1 MFEGWLKPYFW
12 NRHHI
17 PFVLKF
23 VPFCISLAFIL
34 SCAYFNT
41 VYNAKTYFH
50 EGKKLVKHDTL
61 TVDSDNFDKAIE
73 KSTSI
78 IVKYP
83 NTRWVDDA
91 LFMMGASYYYKG
103 DYSRSLEKL
112 NFLIQNYPA
121 SGYYYE
127 AQYLIGLANYKMQ
140 KYGSAIVAL
149 KEALDSGRFKKRA
162 TIAMLYVYYHDDNYS
177 ALYETTEAL
186 MQGSLSYEERRTVLR
201 FMGMAQFSEK
211 LYADALDTFTQLLDI
226 TRGEKDR
233 KELKLRVAEIYL
245 EIDEYDLCRELL
257 VGEVAP
263 EFKDLLGEL
272 YMELGKTKEAKEI
285 CVELAMGN
293 PGEIAAEAYYELAQ
307 ILESQDSVELAV
319 AFYDSAMI
327 KSPNSEYGLNA
338 RKRSDVLKR
347 VQTLTDET
355 EDVVKAKFLLAEIY
369 FADLEDLP
377 KAIEGYKE
385 VYNEYPDN
393 EWAPKAL
400 YAHLYIARNVQH
412 DDTLTLILARDIIS
426 SYPRTEYAMSA
437 QLILDQLH
445 DEVET
450 ENPD

>member
-1 MFEGWLKPYFW
+1 MKQKSW
-12 NRHHI
+12 NRHRI
-17 PFVLKF
+17 PSVMKCA
-23 VPFCISLAFIL
+23 PFCIAMALVL

-41 VYNAKTYFH
+41 VYNAKTYFN
-50 EGKKLVKHDTL
+50 EGKKLVTHDTL
-61 TVDSDNFDKAIE
+61 ITDSDNFDKAIE

-83 NTRWVDDA
+83 DTRWVDDA

-121 SGYYYE
+121 TGYYYE
-127 AQYLIGLANYKMQ
+127 AHYLMGLANHKLQ

-149 KEALDSGRFKKRA
+149 KEAVNSGRFRKKA
-162 TIAMLYVYYHDDNYS
+162 TIAMLYVYYHDDNYG
-177 ALYETTEAL
+177 ALYETTETL

-211 LYADALDTFTQLLDI
+211 LYADALETFTQLLDI
-226 TRGEKDR
+226 TRNERDR

-263 EFKDLLGEL
+263 EFKDLLGDL

-319 AFYDSAMI
+319 AYYDSAMI

-347 VQTLTDET
+347 IQSLTDET
-355 EDVVKAKFLLAEIY
+355 EDVVRAKFLLAEIY
-369 FADLEDLP
+369 FADLGDLP
-377 KAIEGYKE
+377 KAIEGYRE
-385 VYNEYPDN
+385 VYSDYPDN
-393 EWAPKAL
+393 DWAPKAL
-400 YAHLYIARNVQH
+400 YAHLYIAKNVQH
-412 DDTLTLILARDIIS
+412 DDTLTVSLARNIIR

-437 QLILDQLH
+437 QLILDQLQ
-445 DEVET
+445 DAVE
-450 ENPD
+450 NDSPD

>member
-1 MFEGWLKPYFW
+1 MKQHLW

-17 PFVLKF
+17 TSVTRFASFLVFVTS
-23 VPFCISLAFIL
+23 VL

-50 EGKKLVKHDTL
+50 EGKKLVTHDTL
-61 TVDSDNFDKAIE
+61 VVDSDNFDKTIE

-83 NTRWVDDA
+83 KSRWVDDA

-112 NFLIQNYPA
+112 DFLVKNYPA
-121 SGYYYE
+121 SGHYYE
-127 AQYLIGLANYKMQ
+127 AQYLIGLANYKLQ

-149 KEALDSGRFKKRA
+149 KEAMSSRRLKKKA
-162 TIAMLYVYYHDDNYS
+162 TIAMLYVYYSDDNYS
-177 ALYETTEAL
+177 ALYETTETL
-186 MQGSLSYEERRTVLR
+186 MQGSLSYDERRTVLR
-201 FMGMAQFSEK
+201 FMGMAQFSEN
-211 LYADALDTFTQLLDI
+211 LYSDALETFTRLLDI
-226 TRGEKDR
+226 TRDEKDR
-233 KELKLRVAEIYL
+233 KELKLRIAEIYL
-245 EIDEYDLCRELL
+245 EIDEYDLCREIL

-272 YMELGKTKEAKEI
+272 YLELGKTEEAKEI

-293 PGEIAAEAYYELAQ
+293 PGDIAAEAYYELAQ
-307 ILESQDSVELAV
+307 IYEDQDSMELAV
-319 AFYDSAMI
+319 TFYDSAMV

-347 VQTLTDET
+347 IQSLENET

-369 FADLEDLP
+369 FADLGDLP
-377 KAIEGYKE
+377 KAIEGYRE
-385 VYNEYPDN
+385 VYSEYPNN

-400 YAHLYIARNVQH
+400 YAHLYIARNIQR
-412 DDTLTLILARDIIS
+412 DDTLSLSLARNIIRA
-426 SYPRTEYAMSA
+426 YPRTEFAMSA
-437 QLILDQLH
+437 QLILDQLQG
-445 DEVET
+445 EIET
-450 ENPD
+450 KN

>member
-1 MFEGWLKPYFW
+1 M
-12 NRHHI
+12 
-17 PFVLKF
+17 
-23 VPFCISLAFIL
+23 AFIL

-50 EGKKLVKHDTL
+50 AGKKLVTHDTL
-61 TVDSDNFDKAIE
+61 IVDSDNFDKAIE

-78 IVKYP
+78 IVKYSD
-83 NTRWVDDA
+83 TRWVDDA

-112 NFLIQNYPA
+112 DFLIQNYPA

-127 AQYLIGLANYKMQ
+127 AQYLIGLANYKLQ

-149 KEALDSGRFKKRA
+149 KEAVNSGRFRKKA
-162 TIAMLYVYYHDDNYS
+162 TIAMLYVYYNDDNYS
-177 ALYETTEAL
+177 TLYETTETL

-211 LYADALDTFTQLLDI
+211 LYADALETFTQLLDI
-226 TRGEKDR
+226 TRDERDR
-233 KELKLRVAEIYL
+233 TELKLRVAEIYL

-263 EFKDLLGEL
+263 EFRDLLGEL

-285 CVELAMGN
+285 CFELAMDKQSD
-293 PGEIAAEAYYELAQ
+293 IAAEAYYELAQ
-307 ILESQDSVELAV
+307 ILEDQDSVDLAV

-338 RKRSDVLKR
+338 RRRSDILR
-347 VQTLTDET
+347 RIQSLTDES

-369 FADLEDLP
+369 FADLGDLP
-377 KAIEGYKE
+377 KAIEGYQE
-385 VYNEYPDN
+385 VYSEYPN
-393 EWAPKAL
+393 SEWAPKAL
-400 YAHLYIARNVQH
+400 YAHLYIARNVQQ
-412 DDTLTLILARDIIS
+412 DDALAVSLARNMIS
-426 SYPRTEYAMSA
+426 TYPRTEYAMSA
-437 QLILDQLH
+437 QLILDQLQG
-445 DEVET
+445 ELET
-450 ENPD
+450 ENFD